1 MEKIIADLGIAVSI
15 ETIDPE
21 CLGAIDFYP
30 AGADCTY
37 NRVQTGRGGI
47 KQIMSEIQGMMFES
61 GLKQFYFDAD
71 GCDRRARIYQLFLRR
86 AGLQVVHDAED
97 DLFYFTVDNSA
108 VKFL

>member
-1 MEKIIADLGIAVSI
+1 MEKIIADLGITVNI
-15 ETIDPE
+15 ETADID
-21 CLGAIDFYP
+21 CLGAVDFYP
-30 AGADCTY
+30 AGKDCTY

-47 KQIMSEIQGMMFES
+47 KVIMATIRAMMLES

-71 GCDRRARIYQLFLRR
+71 GCEKRARIYQLFLRR